1 MIVYAG
7 SGQEIFFVGGFNF
20 DMQKTVSL
28 AADVISNLTPMAK
41 PTKLVFVSR
50 FPSQTRG

>member
-1 MIVYAG
+1 MLSMWVLLL
-7 SGQEIFFVGGFNF
+7 GGFNF

-28 AADVISNLTPMAK
+28 AADVISDLTPMGK